1 MIRTEL
7 SGLGSEAVGLEL
19 ALGGFSALGELFWP
33 RTSHKREESDSCHFW
48 VGRFSYVLLLF
59 ALRVVR
65 SEVSDHESE
74 L

>member
-7 SGLGSEAVGLEL
+7 SGLGFDAVGLEL
-19 ALGGFSALGELFWP
+19 APGGFSALGELFWP
-33 RTSHKREESDSCHFW
+33 RTSHKREKSDSCHFL

-65 SEVSDHESE
+65 SEVSD
-74 L
+74 